1 MDFRKRFAGE
11 GRKGMEERGE
21 REGEN
26 GSLTTCVGALR
37 LEPDSSTV
45 ANKIAKEGVD
55 YPRLP

>member
-1 MDFRKRFAGE
+1 
-11 GRKGMEERGE
+11 MEERGE